1 MSDSY
6 LDSFFGGGKKS
17 NNLLEDSDYLQFLD
31 RLEKEHGL
39 PSGLMSAIMKQES
52 GGNVNAVSPK
62 GAQGPWQIM
71 PDTAKRYGVT
81 NAFDPT
87 DSAEGAARILKDAH
101 RRWGGNLDLTVA
113 EYNGGPGG
121 ARRYKMGNPHPETAD
136 YVPKVKANMMPDL
149 SGVLGSSWG
158 EDGDQTHL
166 VRDRAEG
173 SAPLSAPAPRETQA
187 KEMKAWP
194 EDESL
199 ADPFTT
205 PSGEVEN
212 PLKLAKDIATST
224 GATIMRNAYQLMETV
239 SDPDLLSNLEYETRA
254 LDRQIAGTAEDL
266 GDEET
271 GVLQRAIETGG
282 EPLDLYGL
290 RYGSNEPKSEGFL
303 GPIPVKGGMAS
314 EYSISVPI
322 NGKEMEIPSI
332 VPTLSEEQLG
342 RLTKSINEGKYPDPD
357 IEEAAIAH
365 AKMRLQQG
373 LSVFSNGKSPAPSG
387 PLVPESLSFGDL
399 PPPERKYQHEL
410 DMWNGIINESAGNT
424 DASSARKFA
433 MEYGVPFLGAATTL
447 LPAVVASAATG
458 SPIPVY
464 AGIAAQSAL
473 DFGNTYDSLRD
484 SGIGKGSSL
493 VYALGRAALN
503 ASMMNM
509 TLGRA
514 TSAGRSMVEDAL
526 ETAGVGAVSNVI
538 TQAFD
543 LGLQSGV
550 LRKNI
555 TLGNAFQ
562 QLAEADVF
570 GAGLGGISS
579 IVAHPIIQGKKRRF
593 LGKERELERD
603 RVLYLKGDDFTR
615 ASREFGW
622 EPWLIQNH
630 VPEDVQSIF
639 TNRDQMISE
648 QLTRLGRILE
658 KEKEAYPRGNY
669 PKELKDR
676 ISEFDKFRA
685 RSTRLRYSKVREDGS
700 VDLFGD
706 GSLISGPKVRPEGK
720 KGPAVRWMFIGEK
733 AKEADP
739 SALRRA
745 KDLIRGGFDDGIVLY
760 ETGWF
765 KGTDGKWRFEI
776 SDENADFGR
785 GFNEIETPQ
794 GIFDEANW
802 RPLSEVL
809 IHPTLFKQYPFL
821 SDIKVT
827 KKKAF
832 LDVFQGMQ
840 GWYSAEEGEINITP
854 YAKDPLSTLLHEV
867 QHVIQQYENFA
878 IGGNEDTGWINLP
891 GKEKENIARDLL
903 IKKTE
908 QAQKALE
915 ELENFNRI
923 VDTPEF
929 KELEKDKGNENLK
942 ARLIEKVFPGGK
954 LWDKENTKLRSEYF
968 LALASLENE
977 RLDKTREFKEFA
989 VRSAQNDIDTIKQGS
1004 EELIKRLVSREGGLH
1019 QFYRRIAGE
1028 VEARNTQT
1036 RQLMSEEARRETPFY
1051 ETEDVPADKQLIYFR
1066 SLGDVNLE
1074 SGFETFRPGEPNAL
1088 PRDLL
1093 SFFKEIGIQRPESIP
1108 YNTGTKSFTEGELG
1122 LTDEEI
1128 SRMTSG
1134 IHSIVEK
1141 YLPGHDLT
1149 IGFVKD
1155 TGERQ
1160 GLLAT
1165 DGNKSYLE
1173 IAFPENRGDWPPE
1186 LWTEVAAHEVGH
1198 LVLIKKL
1205 QEAPRDVYK
1214 SLYGSYLN
1222 WVGDH
1227 VGSDDFLSWIKSY
1240 ETPAQANRIDLGLG
1254 KEEYLSP
1261 HPKSYWYSF
1270 DEYFAQHFSR
1280 WFLDRFAGERD
1291 GLYLI
1296 PQSETDKWLKTTAN
1310 TLNDVYK
1317 ELETK
1322 GILRK
1327 DMLPEEKIGGF
1338 LDAMEDKFRNG
1349 EVGPYSGLMGRE
1361 GTAPFAGGKELPNT
1375 SSGIEKFFSHFGM
1388 RGMAPQV
1395 LRDIARFSAWKKKTW
1410 TIKQLAD
1417 IYSQVPGAVYFKEVI
1432 DEGSDFKV
1440 KNLEIG
1446 QPGMRALHKMV
1457 PWRQDALLEFMW
1469 ALRRGEYLNPGD
1481 PRRLAT
1487 PQEILMLKDHY
1498 KVSDQAFQI
1507 WQDLLVPE
1515 LNKALDLAEE
1525 RDIEAAERIFQNFP
1539 LKLRDAKQEIADD
1552 FATLRNTH
1560 YFPMKHWG
1568 KLTVQAHEGHTL
1580 RGLWGV
1586 DTEFEQIRLVKRLRK
1601 EHPTWS
1607 VNSGE
1612 KADDNQPF
1620 IQINEAL
1627 KYTLEKEL
1635 ALSPTQTDL
1644 LAQKAYELSPE
1655 KSFRK
1660 HLLHADLIEGAT
1672 KDALRQYSSYWLSFA
1687 NYLTRSKFGWQIEKA
1702 ISETR
1707 RHLGELENLNTS
1719 PRYGKDVAGL
1729 LKAFEMH
1736 YNEWRNPSNDFPQ
1749 LRGLT
1754 SFLYLGLS
1762 LGKAAVEL
1770 SNLPLQ
1776 VWPVLGDIMS
1786 KDMNA
1791 IGGRIEVLGDIML
1804 NSMKGT
1810 VSWMKS
1816 GPFVPDPDYAFMR
1829 ELGSP
1834 FLKESQATE
1843 AAGFAQGGLLRQR
1856 YASNKLGKAYADF
1869 MRMGFMPRQIIEWYN
1884 REVTFKTAYDLA
1896 MKYPNHKEVKSIVN
1910 RLYPHER
1917 NRMWTEH
1924 PALDDTQI
1932 QAFLFAKHVVGE
1944 TMFEFRKWNKSPIMW
1959 GKLGPV
1965 FHLLKFTQEKLWGLF
1980 HRPGQ
1985 VMGLALQAL
1994 TAGLMGLPFMQN
2006 IDDIIDTGTKT
2017 LRKQSFSMRR
2027 GVRKMMTEMGV
2038 GNYSDELLNGGAN
2051 NMFGI
2056 PWVMR
2061 QIGIP
2066 APDISMSNALSLGQI
2081 FPGTRLA
2088 RDFASGRIQDFG
2100 DFAGGLFEA
2109 FGGPTM
2115 SIESGLMR
2123 GILSDDPIFWRR
2135 FMKSVPGIMKYVAM
2149 AETMKEEKGLYD
2161 FREHRLVPWDE
2172 DDPIH
2177 QAEIVALRAGLM
2189 PTRINEAMEMDYET
2203 RSRFYYYKT
2212 QWETLSGTWA
2222 HLKVRRKPDDSGW
2235 RRQWQEINEDIRDF
2249 KRDLP
2254 SDLKPYFDTSTPSE
2268 KGNKSALWKSYERMK
2283 EGAEKFEGGLSKEGK
2298 YFKQERKLYPQ
2309 EED

>member
-1 MSDSY
+1 MSNDY
-6 LDSFFGGGKKS
+6 INSFFENEKKRGAGTS
-17 NNLLEDSDYLQFLD
+17 LLDDPDYLSQVD
-31 RLEKEHGL
+31 RIEKEHEL
-39 PSGLMSAIMKQES
+39 PAGLMRSVLTAES
-52 GGNVNAVSPK
+52 GGKIDAVSPK

-71 PDTAKRYGVT
+71 PDTAKRYGIS
-81 NAFDPT
+81 NPFDPI

-101 RRWGGNLDLTVA
+101 RRWGGDLDLTIA

-149 SGVLGSSWG
+149 SRVLGSDWK
-158 EDGDQTHL
+158 DGGGQTHSS
-166 VRDRAEG
+166 RDHAEE
-173 SAPLSAPAPRETQA
+173 SIPISAPAPEEMRTG
-187 KEMKAWP
+187 EMKAWP
-194 EDESL
+194 EGESL
-199 ADPFTT
+199 ADPFKT
-205 PSGEVEN
+205 PSGEIEN
-212 PLKLAKDIATST
+212 PLTLAKDIATAT
-224 GATIMRNAYQLMETV
+224 GATLMRNAYQLMETV
-239 SDPDLLSNLEYETRA
+239 SDPTLLPNLQYETRA

-266 GDEET
+266 GEEEST
-271 GVLQRAIETGG
+271 NLRTAIETGSDPFG
-282 EPLDLYGL
+282 
-290 RYGSNEPKSEGFL
+290 
-303 GPIPVKGGMAS
+303 
-314 EYSISVPI
+314 
-322 NGKEMEIPSI
+322 
-332 VPTLSEEQLG
+332 EEQ
-342 RLTKSINEGKYPDPD
+342 E
-357 IEEAAIAH
+357 
-365 AKMRLQQG
+365 
-373 LSVFSNGKSPAPSG
+373 SPQPSG
-387 PLVPESLSFGDL
+387 PLVPESLSFGSL

-410 DMWNGIINESAGNT
+410 DTWNGIINESAGNT

-433 MEYGVPFLGAATTL
+433 MEYGVPFLSAATTL
-447 LPAVVASAATG
+447 LPAVAAGAASGT
-458 SPIPVY
+458 PIPIY
-464 AGIAAQSAL
+464 AGIVAQSAL

-493 VYALGRAALN
+493 VYALGRTALN
-503 ASMMNM
+503 AAMMNM

-514 TSAGRSMVEDAL
+514 TSAGRSMLEDAF

-538 TQAFD
+538 TQALD
-543 LGLQSGV
+543 IGLQSGV
-550 LRKNI
+550 LRKNV
-555 TLGNAFQ
+555 TLSDAFQ

-579 IVAHPIIQGKKRRF
+579 VVVHPIIQGKKRRF

-639 TNRDQMISE
+639 TNRDQLISE
-648 QLTRLGRILE
+648 QLTRLGKILD
-658 KEKEAYPRGNY
+658 KEKEVYPRGNY

-720 KGPAVRWMFIGEK
+720 KGPTVRWMFLGEK
-733 AKEADP
+733 AKEANL
-739 SALRRA
+739 SALTRA
-745 KDLIRGGFDDGIVLY
+745 KDLIKKGLDDGIVLY

-776 SDENADFGR
+776 SDWEAKFTPKFDQMVA
-785 GFNEIETPQ
+785 PQ
-794 GIFDEANW
+794 GMFEAAEGF
-802 RPLSEVL
+802 PLGEVL
-809 IHPTLFKQYPFL
+809 THPTLFKQYPFL
-821 SDIKVT
+821 KDVSVL
-827 KKKAF
+827 KKKPF
-832 LDVFQGMQ
+832 LDFLQQMQ
-840 GWYSAEEGEINITP
+840 GWYDGEKNEIVITP

-878 IGGNEDTGWINLP
+878 QGGNEDSGWDNLP
-891 GKEKENIARDLL
+891 QEEKVKIAEDLL
-903 IKKTE
+903 VKHTRIFSEADEATKFVDGLKYRQE
-908 QAQKALE
+908 VKDFAEDMKVPANRSKLVSNNSMLRNIFESYLYEALKGFKRDIYAHLYSRLYGSDPLE
-915 ELENFNRI
+915 RVLDELWARYDSER
-923 VDTPEF
+923 
-929 KELEKDKGNENLK
+929 LK
-942 ARLIEKVFPGGK
+942 AFETVEKLK
-954 LWDKENTKLRSEYF
+954 RAD
-968 LALASLENE
+968 
-977 RLDKTREFKEFA
+977 DRELK
-989 VRSAQNDIDTIKQGS
+989 DILK
-1004 EELIKRLVSREGGLH
+1004 KEGGLFS
-1019 QFYRRIAGE
+1019 FYQRIAGE
-1028 VEARNTQT
+1028 VEARNTQK
-1036 RQLMSEEARRETPFY
+1036 RQFMTKGERRETPFY
-1051 ETEDVPADKQLIYFR
+1051 ETEDVPADQQLIYFR
-1066 SLGDVNLE
+1066 SQGDVSLS
-1074 SGFETFRPGEPNAL
+1074 SGFETFKPGEPNAL

-1093 SFFKEIGIQRPESIP
+1093 SFFKEAGIQRPESIP
-1108 YNTGTKSFTEGELG
+1108 YDTGTRSFTEGELG
-1122 LTDEEI
+1122 LSGEEI
-1128 SRMTSG
+1128 RRMTTG
-1134 IHSIVEK
+1134 IHSVVEK
-1141 YLPGHDLT
+1141 YIPGHDLT
-1149 IGFVKD
+1149 IGFIRD

-1173 IAFPENRGDWPPE
+1173 IALPENRGDWPPE
-1186 LWTEVAAHEVGH
+1186 LWTEVAAHEIGH

-1296 PQSETDKWLKTTAN
+1296 PQTETEKWLKTTAN

-1327 DMLPEEKIGGF
+1327 DMLPEEKISGW
-1338 LDAMEDKFRNG
+1338 LDTMEDKFRNG

-1361 GTAPFAGGKELPNT
+1361 GTAPFAGGRELPNT

-1388 RGMAPQV
+1388 KGIAPTV
-1395 LRDIARFSAWKKKTW
+1395 LRDIERFSKWKKWTW
-1410 TIKQLAD
+1410 TIRQLAEV
-1417 IYSQVPGAVYFKEVI
+1417 YSKVPGAVYFKEII

-1457 PWRQDALLEFMW
+1457 PWRQDQLLEFMW

-1481 PRRLAT
+1481 PKRLAT
-1487 PQEILMLKDHY
+1487 PAEIIMLKDHY
-1498 KVSDQAFQI
+1498 KVSDQAFHV

-1515 LNKALDLAEE
+1515 LQKALDLAEE
-1525 RDIEAAERIFQNFP
+1525 RDIAAAERIFQNFP

-1568 KLTVQAHEGHTL
+1568 KLTVQAHEGNTL

-1586 DTEFEQIRLVKRLRK
+1586 DTEFEQIRLVKKLRK
-1601 EHPTWS
+1601 EHPTWV

-1612 KADDNQPF
+1612 KEDINQPF

-1627 KYTLEKEL
+1627 KYSLEKEL

-1672 KDALRQYSSYWLSFA
+1672 KDALRQYSAYWLSFS
-1687 NYLTRSKFGWQIEKA
+1687 NYLTRSKFGWQIEQA

-1707 RHLGELENLNTS
+1707 RHLGELKSLKKTS
-1719 PRYGKDVAGL
+1719 PRYGKDVAAL

-1736 YNEWRNPSNDFPQ
+1736 YEEWRNPSNDFPQ

-1776 VWPVLGDIMS
+1776 VWPVLGNIMS

-1791 IGGRIEVLGDIML
+1791 IGGRLEVLGDLML

-1816 GPFVPDPDYAFMR
+1816 GPFVPDPDYTFMR

-1856 YASNKLGKAYADF
+1856 YASNKLGKAWADF

-1896 MKYPNHKEVKSIVN
+1896 MKYPNHKEIKNIVN

-1924 PALDDTQI
+1924 PALDDPQI

-1959 GKLGPV
+1959 GKLGPI
-1965 FHLLKFTQEKLWGLF
+1965 FHLLKFTQEKLWGLT

-2006 IDDIIDTGTKT
+2006 LDDIIDTGSKT
-2017 LRKQSFSMRR
+2017 LAKQSFSMRR
-2027 GVRKMMTEMGV
+2027 GIRKMMAEMEAGQ
-2038 GNYSDELLNGGAN
+2038 YSDELLNGGAN
-2051 NMFGI
+2051 NMFGV

-2061 QIGIP
+2061 QVGVP
-2066 APDISMSNALSLGQI
+2066 VPDISMSNSLSLGQI

-2088 RDFASGRIQDFG
+2088 RDFASGKIEDFG

-2135 FMKSVPGIMKYVAM
+2135 FMKSVPGIMKYWAM
-2149 AETMKEEKGLYD
+2149 SQTMQEEKGLYD

-2177 QAEIVALRAGLM
+2177 QAEIVALRLGFM
-2189 PTRINEAMEMDYET
+2189 PERIGKAMEMDYET

-2235 RRQWQEINEDIRDF
+2235 RRQWQEINEDIKAF
-2249 KRDLP
+2249 KHELP
-2254 SDLKPYFDTSTPSE
+2254 RDLKPYFDTSTPSE
-2268 KGNKSALWKSYERMK
+2268 KGEKSALSRSYNRMK

-2298 YFKQERKLYPQ
+2298 YFKQEKKLYPQ
-2309 EED
+2309 EGD